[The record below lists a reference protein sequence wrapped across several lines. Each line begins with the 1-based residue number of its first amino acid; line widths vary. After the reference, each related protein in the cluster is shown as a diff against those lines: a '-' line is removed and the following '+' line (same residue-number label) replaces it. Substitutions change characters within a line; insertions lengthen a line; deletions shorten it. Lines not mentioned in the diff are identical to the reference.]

1 MVRVA
6 AANRTEA
13 ELDAVKRTLDEHRDA
28 IEGPARFLEKDMAF
42 HRAIAAVSGNPIYA
56 AISQAIFEWLAQYYV
71 DLVRL
76 PGAEHLT
83 IAEHSQIY
91 ERIAACDVDGAAQAM
106 TGHITR
112 VNAQYCQFE
121 VADQLVGAAR
131 I

>member
-1 MVRVA
+1 M
-6 AANRTEA
+6 NRCNG
-13 ELDAVKRTLDEHRDA
+13 R
-28 IEGPARFLEKDMAF
+28 RFLDFANQRHPSVRQLHGLMERL
-42 HRAIAAVSGNPIYA
+42 H
-56 AISQAIFEWLAQYYV
+56 V